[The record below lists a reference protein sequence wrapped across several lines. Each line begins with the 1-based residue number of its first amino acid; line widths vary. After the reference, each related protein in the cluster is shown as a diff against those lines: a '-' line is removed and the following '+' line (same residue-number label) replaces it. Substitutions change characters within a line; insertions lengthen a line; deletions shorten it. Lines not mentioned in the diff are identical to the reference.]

1 MSLVIFDTEFT
12 SWQGCLEKGWTGS
25 YKKEIVQIAAVKVT
39 DKLEVVA
46 EFNVLCKPVINPVLS
61 DYFVDLTH
69 ITNEQI
75 NVEGILFREAY
86 DKFVDFTGDDICY
99 SHRWG
104 SDFENKSDGAILEEN
119 ISLYKLSLN
128 KRLVYKNIAA
138 VFQKLYLENNIKV
151 AKQSSGEIARILGLE
166 QKLQELGH
174 NPHYALYDVY
184 SILEGLKYFYP
195 GSIKLIKKLTK
206 QAV

>member
-12 SWQGCLEKGWTGS
+12 SWQGCLENGWTGNH
-25 YKKEIVQIAAVKVT
+25 KKEIVQIAAVKVT
-39 DKLEVVA
+39 DKLEVMA

-61 DYFVDLTH
+61 NYFVDLTH

-75 NVEGILFREAY
+75 NAEGILFKEAY
-86 DKFVDFTGDDICY
+86 DKFADFAGDDICY
-99 SHRWG
+99 SHSWG

-119 ISLYKLSLN
+119 ISMYNLSLN

-138 VFQKLYLENNIKV
+138 VFQKLYIENNIKV

-166 QKLQELGH
+166 QKLREIGH

-195 GSIKLIKKLTK
+195 GSIKLIKKLTE
-206 QAV
+206 